1 MESKLI
7 LAAAIALAMTA
18 ASAAQASIV
27 NYNVQETFME
37 PAYGGNQ
44 NTVFN
49 GTFVYDTEA
58 KTIISMTGALSEAMT
73 AGLNGG
79 VQKLLNL
86 NFNPAASSSD
96 GNGGVTA
103 SAFLLNTTSIYSD
116 GAFNTTAL
124 MKQSGIANAYATI
137 YVSAAQ
143 LSGLD
148 PLLSAASFGNL
159 FYGDCQPGG
168 MMGPMCMTGFGD
180 ADNGGSMG
188 GYPISERVSA
198 VPLPPVV
205 WTFLSGMIGFLF
217 LGKQRKTL

>member
-7 LAAAIALAMTA
+7 LAAAIALAMT

-49 GTFVYDTEA
+49 GTFAYDTEA
-58 KTIISMTGALSEAMT
+58 KTITSMTGALSEAMT

>member
-1 MESKLI
+1 MNSKLI
-7 LAAAIALAMTA
+7 LATATVLAMTA

-49 GTFVYDTEA
+49 GTFAYDTVA
-58 KTIISMTGALSEAMT
+58 KTITSLTGTLSEAMT

-86 NFNPAASSSD
+86 NFNPLASTSD
-96 GNGGVTA
+96 GNGGVIA

-116 GAFNTTAL
+116 GAINTTAL

-137 YVSAAQ
+137 YVSADQ
-143 LSGLD
+143 LSGLA
-148 PLLSAASFGNL
+148 PLLPASSFSNL

-180 ADNGGSMG
+180 ANNGGSMG
-188 GYPISERVSA
+188 GFPISERVSA

-205 WTFLSGMIGFLF
+205 WTFLSGMIGLLF
-217 LGKQRKTL
+217 FGKKRKAL